1 MRGGNDMTDMP
12 LYADAP
18 LEVAAAPPA
27 VTAGTINA
35 RLDRL
40 PATRHIWIMVVLL
53 SLGGWFEF
61 YDLFFTAYVGP
72 GLVKSGIL
80 AQTTGSFFGFSG
92 LGAFIAAT
100 FAGLFIGTLAFGS
113 LADRFGRRRIFTLSL
128 LWYSAATIVVATQT
142 TATGLNLWRLIS
154 GVGIGVQLVTI
165 DSFLAELVP
174 AHIRGRAFA
183 FNQLVS
189 YSVVPVV
196 ALLSWLLVPTTPFG
210 YDGWR
215 FVVLIGAAGAV
226 AVWFI
231 RIAVPESPRW
241 LGQQGRLEEADRIT
255 SRIEAQV
262 AADLGAPLPPPR
274 PAVEPVPAPRPRFAD
289 IWTPEYRGRTI
300 MMMVFNFFQT
310 IGYYG
315 FASWVPT
322 LLVARGITVTHSLLY
337 SFIIA
342 IANPIGPLLAV
353 PIADKIERK
362 WVIVFGATGI
372 AAFGL
377 AFSQVDGMV
386 PLICCGVGI
395 TLCSNIMSFGF
406 HAYQPELFPTRVR
419 AMAVGF
425 VYSMSR
431 LGAMFSGFLIAFAL
445 REFGTTGV
453 FTLIVGCMAMVV
465 LSIGGFGP
473 RTRGMQLEAITH

>member
-53 SLGGWFEF
+53 SLGGWFE
-61 YDLFFTAYVGP
+61 
-72 GLVKSGIL
+72 
-80 AQTTGSFFGFSG
+80 FSG

-183 FNQLVS
+183 FNKLVS
-189 YSVVPVV
+189 YSDVPVV

-215 FVVLIGAAGAV
+215 VVVLIGAAGAV

-289 IWTPEYRGRTI
+289 IWTPEYRGR
-300 MMMVFNFFQT
+300 
-310 IGYYG
+310 
-315 FASWVPT
+315 
-322 LLVARGITVTHSLLY
+322 
-337 SFIIA
+337 
-342 IANPIGPLLAV
+342 
-353 PIADKIERK
+353 
-362 WVIVFGATGI
+362 
-372 AAFGL
+372 
-377 AFSQVDGMV
+377 
-386 PLICCGVGI
+386 
-395 TLCSNIMSFGF
+395 
-406 HAYQPELFPTRVR
+406 
-419 AMAVGF
+419 
-425 VYSMSR
+425 
-431 LGAMFSGFLIAFAL
+431 
-445 REFGTTGV
+445 
-453 FTLIVGCMAMVV
+453 
-465 LSIGGFGP
+465 
-473 RTRGMQLEAITH
+473 

>member
-1 MRGGNDMTDMP
+1 MEARKVSVTF
-12 LYADAP
+12 ADQAIP
-18 LEVAAAPPA
+18 SRDSAL

-40 PATRHIWIMVVLL
+40 PATRHIWTIVLVL

-80 AQTTGSFFGFSG
+80 SETTSSFFGFSG

-100 FAGLFIGTLAFGS
+100 FAGLFIGTFALGS
-113 LADRFGRRRIFTLSL
+113 LADRFGRKFVFTVSL
-128 LWYSAATIVVATQT
+128 LWYSVGTVIMAFQT
-142 TATGLNLWRLIS
+142 TATGLNLWRLIA
-154 GVGIGVQLVTI
+154 GIGIGVELVTI
-165 DSFLAELVP
+165 DSYLAELVP

-183 FNQLVS
+183 FNQLVQ
-189 YSVVPVV
+189 YSVVPMV
-196 ALLSWLLVPTTPFG
+196 ALLAYLLVPISPFG
-210 YDGWR
+210 FDGWR
-215 FVVLIGAAGAV
+215 WVVLIGAAGAV
-226 AVWFI
+226 FVWFI
-231 RIAVPESPRW
+231 RLAVPDSPRW
-241 LGQQGRLEEADRIT
+241 LAQHGQLEAADRIT
-255 SRIEAQV
+255 TRIEAKV
-262 AADLGAPLPPPR
+262 AKELGTSLPPPG
-274 PAVEPVPAPRPRFAD
+274 PIVEPVSAARPRFAD
-289 IWTPEYRGRTI
+289 IWTAEYRGRTI

-322 LLVARGITVTHSLLY
+322 LLVARGITITHSLLY

-342 IANPIGPLLAV
+342 IANPIGPLLAI
-353 PIADKIERK
+353 PIADYVERK

-372 AAFGL
+372 AVFGM
-377 AFSQVDGMV
+377 AFSQVDNTV
-386 PLICCGVGI
+386 LLIACGVAI

-431 LGAMFSGFLIAFAL
+431 IGAMLSGFLIAFCL

-465 LSIGGFGP
+465 ISIGGFGP
-473 RTRGMQLEAITH
+473 RTRGLKLEAIAP

>member
-1 MRGGNDMTDMP
+1 MTDMP

>member
-1 MRGGNDMTDMP
+1 MGGETEMTEISLDR
-12 LYADAP
+12 ATAP
-18 LEVAAAPPA
+18 SEAVPA
-27 VTAGTINA
+27 GVTAGSINA

-40 PATRHIWIMVVLL
+40 PATRHIWMIVVLL

-80 AQTTGSFFGFSG
+80 SETTSSFFGFSG

-100 FAGLFIGTLAFGS
+100 FAGLFIGTFAFGS
-113 LADRFGRRRIFTLSL
+113 LADRFGRRSVFTFSL
-128 LWYSAATIVVATQT
+128 LWYSLATIVVAFQSG
-142 TATGLNLWRLIS
+142 ATGLNVWRLIS
-154 GVGIGVQLVTI
+154 GIGIGVQLVTI
-165 DSFLAELVP
+165 DSYLAELVP

-196 ALLSWLLVPTTPFG
+196 ALLSYLLVPVSPFG
-210 YDGWR
+210 LDGWR
-215 FVVLIGAAGAV
+215 WIVLIGAAGAV
-226 AVWFI
+226 VVWFI
-231 RIAVPESPRW
+231 RLAVPESPRW
-241 LGQQGRLEEADRIT
+241 LAQQGQLAAADRIT
-255 SRIEAQV
+255 SRIEAKV
-262 AADLGAPLPPPR
+262 AAELGAPLPLPGV
-274 PAVEPVPAPRPRFAD
+274 AVEPVPAPRPRFAD

-300 MMMVFNFFQT
+300 MLMVFNFFQT

-322 LLVARGITVTHSLLY
+322 LLVARGVTITHSLLY

-342 IANPIGPLLAV
+342 IANPVGPLLAV
-353 PIADKIERK
+353 PVADRVERK

-372 AAFGL
+372 AAFGM
-377 AFSQVDGMV
+377 AFSQVDNAV
-386 PLICCGVGI
+386 LLIACGVGI

-431 LGAMFSGFLIAFAL
+431 LGAMFSGFLIAFSL
-445 REFGTTGV
+445 RHFGTTGV

-465 LSIGGFGP
+465 ISIGGFGP
-473 RTRGMQLEAITH
+473 RTRGLQLESISH

>member
-1 MRGGNDMTDMP
+1 MP

>member
-1 MRGGNDMTDMP
+1 MSELPTYTTTTTRT
-12 LYADAP
+12 
-18 LEVAAAPPA
+18 

-40 PATRHIWIMVVLL
+40 PATRYIWTMVVLL

-80 AQTTGSFFGFSG
+80 AETTGSFFGFSG

-100 FAGLFIGTLAFGS
+100 FAGLFIGTFALGS
-113 LADRFGRRRIFTLSL
+113 LADRFGRRFIFTLSL
-128 LWYSAATIVVATQT
+128 LWYSAATVIVAFQT
-142 TATGLNLWRLIS
+142 DAAGLNLWRLIS
-154 GVGIGVQLVTI
+154 GIGIGVQLVTI
-165 DSFLAELVP
+165 DSFLAELAP
-174 AHIRGRAFA
+174 AHIRGLAFA

-196 ALLSWLLVPTTPFG
+196 AFLAYLLVPAAPLGF
-210 YDGWR
+210 DGWR
-215 FVVLIGAAGAV
+215 WVVLIGAAGAV

-231 RIAVPESPRW
+231 RRAVPESPRW
-241 LGQQGRLEEADRIT
+241 LAQQGRLEDADRIT
-255 SRIEAQV
+255 SDLEKKV
-262 AADLGAPLPPPR
+262 AAEYDKPLPPLGPV
-274 PAVEPVPAPRPRFAD
+274 VEPVPAPPARFRD
-289 IWTPEYRGRTI
+289 IWTPDYRGRTI

-315 FASWVPT
+315 FASWIPT
-322 LLVARGITVTHSLLY
+322 LLVARGINITHSLLY

-342 IANPIGPLLAV
+342 IANPIGPLLAA
-353 PIADKIERK
+353 PFADKVERK
-362 WVIVFGATGI
+362 WVIVIGAIGI
-372 AAFGL
+372 AAFGM
-377 AFSQVDGMV
+377 AFSQVDNTV
-386 PLICCGVGI
+386 LLIACGVGI
-395 TLCSNIMSFGF
+395 TLSSNIMSFGF

-431 LGAMFSGFLIAFAL
+431 VGAMLSGFLIAFAFQVSG
-445 REFGTTGV
+445 RSGKGRC
-453 FTLIVGCMAMVV
+453 GA
-465 LSIGGFGP
+465 
-473 RTRGMQLEAITH
+473 

>member
-154 GVGIGVQLVTI
+154 GIGVQLVTI